1 MNEQKTYS
9 DSVPTI
15 INASEPH
22 MACLLLLDTSGS
34 MCGEPID
41 ELNKALN
48 TFKLEV
54 CEDKATRSILDV
66 AIIEFNTEVNTVQP
80 FLPIEQMKTVELTAE
95 GGTNM
100 APAIEL
106 AIDMVAER
114 SRFYRRSGSEPYK
127 PWIIMISDGGADVS
141 QIAEEV
147 RSQEAKGKLKFFSL
161 GVGSYDSQT
170 LHQLSGEKVMKL
182 KGYDFT
188 GFFDWVNKSMRSVS
202 QSSPGE
208 RPKGIPLPEN
218 IDKDTDSWM

>member
-1 MNEQKTYS
+1 MNEQKNYS

>member
-1 MNEQKTYS
+1 MNEQRTFS

-34 MCGEPID
+34 MYGEPID

-48 TFKLEV
+48 TFKLQV

-80 FLPIEQMKTVELTAE
+80 FLPVEQMKTVQLSAN

-100 APAIEL
+100 APAVEL
-106 AIDMVAER
+106 AINMVAER

-127 PWIIMISDGGADVS
+127 PWIIMISDGGADVG
-141 QIAEEV
+141 QVAEEV
-147 RSQEAKGKLKFFSL
+147 RNQEERGKLKFFSL
-161 GVGSYDSQT
+161 GVGSYDSNT

-182 KGYDFT
+182 KGYNFT

-208 RPKGIPLPEN
+208 RPKGVPLPDCV
-218 IDKDTDSWM
+218 DKDTDSWM